1 MSNNFSGPRQ
11 DYSAEVVDSYSLSE
25 ILVLVLGRSQ
35 ACGPSSEKYCR
46 LVLPAPTGVDMQ
58 RDHREQLSLSWQANA
73 DAWAAAVREQRIESR
88 RLVTDAAIVQAVLAL
103 APARVLDLGCGEG
116 WLCRGLAEHGI
127 AAVGVDAS
135 APLIAAARQAG
146 SQRGQYRVCG
156 YAELQEQAAQ
166 LGRFDVLVCNFALF
180 EECLRETLTVLHE
193 LLATDGRLLI
203 QTLHPWRACHDASYR
218 DGWRVE
224 TFAGFGEG
232 FAEPM
237 PWFFRTLE
245 SWLGLFNETGWRL
258 QWLQEP
264 LHPESE
270 QPVSLLLLL
279 SSTRN

>member
-1 MSNNFSGPRQ
+1 
-11 DYSAEVVDSYSLSE
+11 
-25 ILVLVLGRSQ
+25 
-35 ACGPSSEKYCR
+35 
-46 LVLPAPTGVDMQ
+46 MQ

-73 DAWAAAVREQRIESR
+73 DAWTAAVREQRIESR
-88 RLVTDAAIVQAVLAL
+88 RLVTDAAIIRAILAL
-103 APARVLDLGCGEG
+103 KPQRVLDLGCGEG

-127 AAVGVDAS
+127 QAVGVDAS
-135 APLIAAARQAG
+135 APLIAAAQQAG
-146 SQRGQYRVCG
+146 HPLSQYRVCG
-156 YAELQEQAAQ
+156 YAELAQQAAQ
-166 LGRFDVLVCNFALF
+166 LGRFDVLVCNFALL
-180 EECLRETLTVLHE
+180 EQDLHANLLTLQQ
-193 LLATDGRLLI
+193 LAKAEGHLLI

-224 TFAGFGEG
+224 TFSALAEG

-245 SWLGLFNETGWRL
+245 SWLALFQETGWRL

-279 SSTRN
+279 TPTQA